1 MSANNILKNY
11 WLSVP
16 GPLLTISMKQM
27 SSGDLMA
34 SILGPSTAP
43 VQQMSAR
50 EKIFEKFKTSQPE
63 KIGRVSKVVAD
74 HNDLLTQSR
83 YK

>member
-1 MSANNILKNY
+1 
-11 WLSVP
+11 
-16 GPLLTISMKQM
+16 MKQM
-27 SSGDLMA
+27 SSEDLMA
-34 SILGPSTAP
+34 SMLGPSTAP

-50 EKIFEKFKTSQPE
+50 EKILEKFKASQPE

-83 YK
+83 YRYK